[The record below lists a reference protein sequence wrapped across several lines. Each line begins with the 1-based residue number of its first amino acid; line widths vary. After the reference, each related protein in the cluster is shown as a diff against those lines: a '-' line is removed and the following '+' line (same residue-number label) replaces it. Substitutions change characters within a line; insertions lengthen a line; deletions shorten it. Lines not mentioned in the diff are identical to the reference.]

1 MKHKMRNAFLIS
13 LGAWCVLVGLTAGL
27 LSAFVRPS
35 AASLI
40 DQLHQPYDDT
50 SRIIHLP
57 FYYLW
62 LLRLPDA
69 KPSDT
74 SVVVTDEMVD
84 AAIEEELVR
93 HAQYIPVTGRT
104 QAQQGDFV
112 RIDYIVSKDGEVL
125 SVDNDMLM
133 EIGGGIYDTA
143 FTEQLDGLSV
153 AETKV
158 FPYNSSE
165 LGTPEEYTVE
175 ATLLAVLEESVP
187 VLDDSFVKATYG
199 LDSVE
204 LFRSQMHERLQ
215 NDAEGSVREVYVQRA
230 VYLIFRECSYL
241 INQGELNDA
250 TAAAY
255 EQAAALNPLMSDEER
270 SSLYHKLENEVL
282 RDIKTRI
289 VIDAVAEREG
299 ITISDAELAAAG
311 GDAYAARYEKVT
323 AFLLKKSGWLK

>member
-40 DQLHQPYDDT
+40 NQLHQPYDDT

-125 SVDNDMLM
+125 SVHNDMLM

-204 LFRSQMHERLQ
+204 LFRSQMYERLQ
-215 NDAEGSVREVYVQRA
+215 NDTEGSVREVYVQRA
-230 VYLIFRECSYL
+230 VSLIGGECSYL

-270 SSLYHKLENEVL
+270 SSLYYKLENEVL
-282 RDIKTRI
+282 RDIQTRI
-289 VIDAVAEREG
+289 VVDAVAEREG
-299 ITISDAELAAAG
+299 VTVSDAELADAG

-323 AFLLKKSGWLK
+323 EFLLKKSGWLK